1 MPKKAKEKKEAP
13 ADTGPP
19 PEDPEGQAIMH
30 SAELASKRASVDHYR
45 AECERLRKINHKL
58 KQEMFEREKS
68 SFEVIDTWRKKV
80 DEQKQ
85 GNVSLSQKME
95 EMQESTH
102 KERVFAEE
110 VFEAKIK
117 VLEDELEHTE
127 TKMAQENMKLTEKV
141 NNLTEFAE
149 KQEIL
154 EKELEALTIEK
165 KDLEEQQSETV
176 VKMERKF
183 IEEKARLQ
191 KDINKKLVAFKKASE
206 EKVNENLD
214 ASTKRILMQ
223 NRQMA
228 DELRLHVQET
238 NELLKTKSRLV
249 SESKRLARESDL
261 QKQEVSEFGS
271 RCASQQ
277 RQIKEQ
283 AEKIKNLERS
293 LSKVVHEFE
302 AERRRWESSV
312 GAEASSQAKT
322 IESLAQQNRAKD
334 RELKTLRRLAKDI
347 LRQRSDVEQFFLD
360 SLEYVKEQALA
371 ERQQQK
377 RQFDAQYLRQ
387 VRDAT
392 LRKGVAF
399 PSIRRHSGEVMGVGE
414 SRLPTEPDQKVD
426 LTQLTWEDREQVL
439 RLLFAKINHA
449 QQQQQRAT
457 SAPATRES
465 SYGDGTMSGTDRT
478 VFGND
483 GDVIDVMSMSG
494 PVEAFEGLTSAARP
508 GLS

>member
-1 MPKKAKEKKEAP
+1 MAKKAKKEGKKEAAPAPSGPP
-13 ADTGPP
+13 ADN
-19 PEDPEGQAIMH
+19 PEHQAIMH

-80 DEQKQ
+80 DEQQQK
-85 GNVSLSQKME
+85 NDELREKME
-95 EMQESTH
+95 EMQETTH

-238 NELLKTKSRLV
+238 NELLKTKARLV
-249 SESKRLARESDL
+249 GESKRLARESDL
-261 QKQEVSEFGS
+261 QKQEVSEFGVK
-271 RCASQQ
+271 CARQQ
-277 RQIKEQ
+277 RQIKEKD
-283 AEKIKNLERS
+283 EKIKNLERS
-293 LSKVVHEFE
+293 LSKVVHEVST
-302 AERRRWESSV
+302 AARLQARVRPS
-312 GAEASSQAKT
+312 ASP
-322 IESLAQQNRAKD
+322 LV
-334 RELKTLRRLAKDI
+334 LRRCCGIAG
-347 LRQRSDVEQFFLD
+347 RSG
-360 SLEYVKEQALA
+360 AP
-371 ERQQQK
+371 
-377 RQFDAQYLRQ
+377 Q
-387 VRDAT
+387 VAGGCR
-392 LRKGVAF
+392 G
-399 PSIRRHSGEVMGVGE
+399 
-414 SRLPTEPDQKVD
+414 
-426 LTQLTWEDREQVL
+426 
-439 RLLFAKINHA
+439 
-449 QQQQQRAT
+449 
-457 SAPATRES
+457 
-465 SYGDGTMSGTDRT
+465 GD
-478 VFGND
+478 
-483 GDVIDVMSMSG
+483 
-494 PVEAFEGLTSAARP
+494 
-508 GLS
+508 